1 MDDRQATRKISEE
14 ETGRQIIKREEN
26 VGGEYEEETAKQ
38 KEGEKVR
45 KQYDADA
52 PKEKETEGEKTIG
65 KGVEGNTCKEVTEID
80 NNVSEEVAV
89 LEEREEVGSKWQL

>member
-1 MDDRQATRKISEE
+1 M
-14 ETGRQIIKREEN
+14 
-26 VGGEYEEETAKQ
+26 
-38 KEGEKVR
+38 R

-52 PKEKETEGEKTIG
+52 PKEKETEGEKPIG

-89 LEEREEVGSKWQL
+89 LEEREEAGSKWQL